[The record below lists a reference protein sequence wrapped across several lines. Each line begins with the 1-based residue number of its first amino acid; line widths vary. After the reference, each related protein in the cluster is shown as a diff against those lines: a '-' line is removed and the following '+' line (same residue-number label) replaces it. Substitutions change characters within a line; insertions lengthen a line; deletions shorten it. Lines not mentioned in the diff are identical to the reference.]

1 MALNL
6 REVSTAPQFR
16 GAPLITPRQKHAG
29 YAMAVASSALFSL
42 KAVIIKLAYAP
53 AEGEPQAA
61 LEPIVIL
68 MLRMGFAVPVY
79 IAILIYALRA
89 GEGYKLSLRP
99 VLAAI
104 GLGALGYYLCAL
116 LDFTGLVYITAQ
128 LERLLLFTYP
138 VFVLILGA
146 LFFGVKVSRSGIG
159 AIFIAYLGLAVIFAG
174 GDIASGKNVVL
185 GSALVLGCAVLF
197 ASFQIFAKPVIDRIG
212 SRLFTCIAMISAST
226 TVLLHFLLSRAVMG
240 ESVVSA
246 LSLPP
251 RVIILGAV
259 LGICCTVIPSFLMNI
274 AIGRVGAQAVATL
287 GMISPILTIVA
298 AVYVLGEPFG
308 VIDGFGTL
316 LTIAGIGLFTYFDKN
331 RAKGSQPPPPKAR

>member
-68 MLRMGFAVPVY
+68 MLRMGFALPVY

-159 AIFIAYLGLAVIFAG
+159 AIFIAYLGLAV
-174 GDIASGKNVVL
+174 
-185 GSALVLGCAVLF
+185 
-197 ASFQIFAKPVIDRIG
+197 
-212 SRLFTCIAMISAST
+212 IAMISAST